1 MRTEPLVCT
10 NCGAPLIPGDNICPF
25 CGEIVAPAAPPPP
38 PPPPLPPEPFAPP
51 PSVPGAVSA
60 AAEPPLPPPPSEEQI
75 AAAGTVVPAWED
87 RRTYGV
93 WASLFITWR
102 ESVFRPVEFF
112 RTLPP
117 RGGIGPALGFAV
129 LFSTLGL
136 IMNIYWGT
144 VQSALAGSAEEGLGI
159 LLLGGMFVALLWLAF
174 VLPVYVGLL
183 FAMAGV
189 LHVCFMAVGAGR
201 RGFEATFRAI
211 GYSSGPAAFAIF
223 PFFGPLITVVWG
235 TVVLFIGM
243 REVQRTTNGKA
254 TLAFLLP
261 LFALILFSILLAIV
275 LALIFASTGLGT
287 LE

>member
-1 MRTEPLVCT
+1 MSSDPLVCT
-10 NCGAPLIPGDNICPF
+10 NCGAPLIPGDNVCPF
-25 CGEIVAPAAPPPP
+25 CGEVVGLSAPPPEPPFEP
-38 PPPPLPPEPFAPP
+38 PPGMA
-51 PSVPGAVSA
+51 GAGPA
-60 AAEPPLPPPPSEEQI
+60 LAEPPVAPQRLSEEQI

-87 RRTYGV
+87 RKACGFL
-93 WASLFITWR
+93 ASLWITWR

-136 IMNIYWGT
+136 VMNIYWAT
-144 VQSALAGSAEEGLGI
+144 VQSALAGSAEEGLGV
-159 LLLGGMFVALLWLAF
+159 LLLGGLFVALLWLAF
-174 VLPVYVGLL
+174 AVPLYVGLL

-201 RGFEATFRAI
+201 RGFEATFRAM

-223 PFFGPLITVVWG
+223 PFFGPLISLVWG

-261 LFALILFSILLAIV
+261 LFALTLLLILLIII
-275 LALIFASTGLGT
+275 LAVILASTGLGT

>member
-1 MRTEPLVCT
+1 MSTEPLVCT

-25 CGEIVAPAAPPPP
+25 CGELVEPAVPPPP
-38 PPPPLPPEPFAPP
+38 PVTQPFAPP
-51 PSVPGAVSA
+51 PPEAPA
-60 AAEPPLPPPPSEEQI
+60 RPPPPSAEQI
-75 AAAGTVVPAWED
+75 AAAGTEPPAWED
-87 RRTYGV
+87 RRTYGFL
-93 WASLFITWR
+93 ASLWITWR
-102 ESVFRPVEFF
+102 ESVFRPVAFF

-117 RGGIGPALGFAV
+117 RGGIGPPLGFAV
-129 LFSTLGL
+129 LFTALGL
-136 IMNIYWGT
+136 IMNIYWAT

-159 LLLGGMFVALLWLAF
+159 LLLGGLFAALLWLAF
-174 VLPVYVGLL
+174 ALPLYVGLL

-201 RGFEATFRAI
+201 RGFEATFRAMA
-211 GYSSGPAAFAIF
+211 YSAGAAAFSVF
-223 PFFGPLITVVWG
+223 PFFGPLITLVWS

-243 REVQRTTNGKA
+243 REVQRTTNGKT

-261 LFALILFSILLAIV
+261 LLALTLLFILLAVV

>member
-1 MRTEPLVCT
+1 MSTEPLVCT
-10 NCGAPLIPGDNICPF
+10 YCGGPLIPGDNICPF
-25 CGEIVAPAAPPPP
+25 CGELVRPGPQPPF
-38 PPPPLPPEPFAPP
+38 PEPFAPP
-51 PSVPGAVSA
+51 PVGAPAPGPAP
-60 AAEPPLPPPPSEEQI
+60 AEPVAPPPPPSEGQI
-75 AAAGTVVPAWED
+75 AAAGTEVPAWED
-87 RRTYGV
+87 RKTHGF
-93 WASLFITWR
+93 WASLWITWR
-102 ESVFRPVEFF
+102 ESVFRPVGFF

-117 RGGIGPALGFAV
+117 RGGLGPALGFAV

-136 IMNIYWGT
+136 IMNIYWAT
-144 VQSALAGSAEEGLGI
+144 VQSALSGSAEEGLGV
-159 LLLGGMFVALLWLAF
+159 LLLGGLFVALLWLAF
-174 VLPVYVGLL
+174 AVPLYVGLL
-183 FAMAGV
+183 FAIAGI

-223 PFFGPLITVVWG
+223 PFFGPLISVVWG

-261 LFALILFSILLAIV
+261 LFALILLSVLLGIL

>member
-1 MRTEPLVCT
+1 MRSEPLVCS
-10 NCGAPLIPGDNICPF
+10 NCGAPLIPGDKLCPF
-25 CGEIVAPAAPPPP
+25 CGELVGQAMPPPGPPLEP
-38 PPPPLPPEPFAPP
+38 PPAMAGGG
-51 PSVPGAVSA
+51 PGV
-60 AAEPPLPPPPSEEQI
+60 AEPPVAPPLPSEEQI
-75 AAAGTVVPAWED
+75 AAAGTAAPAWED
-87 RRTYGV
+87 RKSYGFM
-93 WASLFITWR
+93 ASLWITWR

-136 IMNIYWGT
+136 IMNIYWAT
-144 VQSALAGSAEEGLGI
+144 VQSALSGSAEEGLGI
-159 LLLGGMFVALLWLAF
+159 LLLGGLFVALLWLAF
-174 VLPVYVGLL
+174 AVPLYVGLL

-189 LHVCFMAVGAGR
+189 LHVCFIAVGAGR

-211 GYSSGPAAFAIF
+211 GYSAGPAAFAVF
-223 PFFGPLITVVWG
+223 PFFGPLISLVWG
-235 TVVLFIGM
+235 TVVLFIGL

-261 LFALILFSILLAIV
+261 LFALTLLVILLIII
-275 LALIFASTGLGT
+275 LAVIFAGAGLGT

>member
-1 MRTEPLVCT
+1 MNSEPLVCT

-25 CGEIVAPAAPPPP
+25 CGELVGPAAPPPELPLEP
-38 PPPPLPPEPFAPP
+38 PPGVPGLGPPVAEPLPQ
-51 PSVPGAVSA
+51 PSR
-60 AAEPPLPPPPSEEQI
+60 PSEEQI
-75 AAAGTVVPAWED
+75 AAVGTAVPAWED
-87 RRTYGV
+87 RKRYGF
-93 WASLFITWR
+93 WGSLWITWR

-136 IMNIYWGT
+136 VMNIYWAT
-144 VQSALAGSAEEGLGI
+144 VQSALAGSAGEGLGV
-159 LLLGGMFVALLWLAF
+159 LLLGGLFVALLWLAF
-174 VLPVYVGLL
+174 AVPLYVGLL
-183 FAMAGV
+183 FAMAAV

-223 PFFGPLITVVWG
+223 PFFGPLITLVWG
-235 TVVLFIGM
+235 TVLLFIGM

-261 LFALILFSILLAIV
+261 LFALTLLVLLLMIILT
-275 LALIFASTGLGT
+275 LIMASTGLGT
-287 LE
+287 VD

>member
-1 MRTEPLVCT
+1 
-10 NCGAPLIPGDNICPF
+10 
-25 CGEIVAPAAPPPP
+25 
-38 PPPPLPPEPFAPP
+38 
-51 PSVPGAVSA
+51 VSA